1 MMLDPSLTWSDRHI
15 VGNWCTNFSAAIAII
30 ICGTAMAGVG
40 TEKPELLS
48 RLIITVVLGEA
59 LAIYGLLI
67 AFMLISNC
75 RTSTTVEAGA
85 KDLSQA

>member
-1 MMLDPSLTWSDRHI
+1 MDPSLISLI
-15 VGNWCTNFSAAIAII
+15 GLALSIGIPILSAAIAII
-30 ICGTAMAGVG
+30 ICGTALAGIG

-67 AFMLISNC
+67 AFML
-75 RTSTTVEAGA
+75 
-85 KDLSQA
+85 